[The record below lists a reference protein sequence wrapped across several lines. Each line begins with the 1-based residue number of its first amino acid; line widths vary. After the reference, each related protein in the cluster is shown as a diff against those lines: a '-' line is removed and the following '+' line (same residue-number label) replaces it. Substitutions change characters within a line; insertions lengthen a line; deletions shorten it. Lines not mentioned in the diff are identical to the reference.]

1 MKNARKIAALVMAAA
16 LTLSS
21 LPMTMAADDAA
32 TPTISASSGE
42 VTPGE
47 TVEVEISL
55 SNNPGIVCLK
65 LTCDYDSRFFKLVE
79 VNDAGVLGSK
89 SHKPLAEVANGGT
102 YTLMWFNPTKKDNY
116 TVDDVIATLTFEVAS
131 NAPAGDHEI
140 DISYNYSKKEAINAN
155 LKAVYFEVE
164 DSVVAV
170 EDIGQGS
177 IEDFENSN
185 DDDNNNDY
193 EDNEDTDYNE
203 DEEEEE
209 EDEDTP
215 GEDLSDVKF
224 VNKTYTYDGERKTL
238 KVTGLPEDAEV
249 EYEDNKATDVGTYR
263 AYAIVTLDDE
273 TVELSAKLIIKPRE
287 ITITGLTAE
296 DKVYDGNTDAILSGG
311 ELDGVIDG
319 DDVYVDMPEIGK
331 FNSAAVGTNKT
342 VTFTAPTLEGD
353 DADNYTLKLPTLKAD
368 ITSAGTTKPSTPEK
382 PSDTETAD
390 PVITPKPWVNPFS
403 DVTMNDWYYGAVKF
417 ASENGI
423 MNGTSDA
430 IFNPNGDITRSMFVT
445 VLHRIAGTPA
455 AAKGAFT
462 DVRSGSWYEA
472 AVNWASANGIVNGT
486 SATTFDPNATITRE
500 QMATILYRYAK
511 FKNYDLKVGQTRLFA
526 DSSDIAD
533 YAKDA
538 MNWAADKGLITGS
551 GDGTVTPKAYASRAQ
566 AATILQRMIE
576 KLG

>member
-1 MKNARKIAALVMAAA
+1 MKFMGKIAALIMAAA
-16 LTLSS
+16 LTLSP
-21 LPMTMAADDAA
+21 LPIVMAADD

-47 TVEVEISL
+47 TVEVKISL
-55 SNNPGIVCLK
+55 SNNPGIACLK
-65 LTCDYDSRFFKLVE
+65 LVCDYDSRFFKLIEVE
-79 VNDAGVLGSK
+79 DAGVLGST
-89 SHKPLAEVANGGT
+89 SHKPVSEVANGGP
-102 YTLMWFNPTKKDNY
+102 YTLLWFNPTSPDY
-116 TVDDVIATLTFEVAS
+116 TVDDVIVTLTFEVAS
-131 NAPAGDHEI
+131 DTPSGDF
-140 DISYNYSKKEAINAN
+140 DISCKCNKKDAINAEGN
-155 LKAVYFEVE
+155 PVNFEVE
-164 DSVVAV
+164 NSVIAV

-177 IEDFENSN
+177 ID
-185 DDDNNNDY
+185 DY
-193 EDNEDTDYNE
+193 EDEKDNNDDYENNEDP
-203 DEEEEE
+203 DENE
-209 EDEDTP
+209 EDEDTI

-224 VNKTYTYDGERKTL
+224 VSKTYTYDGTRKTL
-238 KVTGLPEDAEV
+238 RVTGLPEDAEV
-249 EYEDNKATDVGTYR
+249 EYEDNRATDAGTYR
-263 AYAIVTLDDE
+263 AYAIVTLYDE

-287 ITITGLTAE
+287 ITIKGLTAE

-311 ELDGVIDG
+311 ELDGIIEG
-319 DDVYVDMPEIGK
+319 DDVYATMPETGK
-331 FNSAAVGTNKT
+331 FSSAAVGKNKT

-353 DADNYTLKLPTLKAD
+353 DADNYTLKLPTIKAD
-368 ITSAGTTKPSTPEK
+368 ITEAGSTKPSNPPA

-390 PVITPKPWVNPFS
+390 PVITPKPWVNPFA

-423 MNGTSDA
+423 MNGTSDTV
-430 IFNPNGDITRSMFVT
+430 FDPNGDITRSMFVT
-445 VLHRIAGTPA
+445 VLHRIAGKPA

-462 DVRSGSWYEA
+462 DVESGSWYEA

-511 FKNYDLKVGQTRLFA
+511 FKKYDLTVGQTRLFA
-526 DSSDIAD
+526 DSTDIAD

-551 GDGTVTPKAYASRAQ
+551 GDGTVTPRAYASRAQ
-566 AATILQRMIE
+566 AAAMLQRMVE

>member
-1 MKNARKIAALVMAAA
+1 MKFMKKTAAVIMAAA
-16 LTLSS
+16 LAVSS
-21 LPMTMAADDAA
+21 LPMAMAADD

-42 VTPGE
+42 VTPGD

-55 SNNPGIVCLK
+55 SNNPGIVGLK
-65 LTCDYDSRFFKLVE
+65 LTCNYDSRFFKLVK

-89 SHKPLAEVANGGT
+89 SHKPIAEVENGGP
-102 YTLMWFNPTKKDNY
+102 YTLMWFNPTRKDDY
-116 TVDDVIATLTFEVAS
+116 TVDDVIVTLTFEVAS
-131 NAPAGDHEI
+131 NAPSGDHDI
-140 DISYNYSKKEAINAN
+140 DISYDYSKKEAINADMSP
-155 LKAVYFEVE
+155 VYFEIE
-164 DSVVAV
+164 DAVVAV

-177 IEDFENSN
+177 VDDYEDEE
-185 DDDNNNDY
+185 DNNDDY
-193 EDNEDTDYNE
+193 EDNEDIDEDENE
-203 DEEEEE
+203 D

-215 GEDLSDVKF
+215 GYDLSDVKF

-249 EYEDNKATDVGTYR
+249 EYEDNRATDAGTYR
-263 AYAIVTLDDE
+263 AYAVVTLDGE
-273 TVELSAKLIIKPRE
+273 SVELSAKLIIKPRE
-287 ITITGLTAE
+287 ITIKGLTAE

-319 DDVYVDMPEIGK
+319 DDVYVTMPETGK
-331 FNSAAVGTNKT
+331 FSSAAVGKNKT

-353 DADNYTLKLPTLKAD
+353 DADNYTLKLPTVKAD
-368 ITSAGTTKPSTPEK
+368 IVAEGTDTKPTTPSK
-382 PSDTETAD
+382 PTDTETTD
-390 PVITPKPWVNPFS
+390 PVITPKPWVNPFA

-430 IFNPNGDITRSMFVT
+430 VFDPNGDITRSMFVT
-445 VLHRIAGTPA
+445 VLHRIAGKPA

-462 DVRSGSWYEA
+462 DVESGSWYEA

-500 QMATILYRYAK
+500 QMATILYRYAN
-511 FKNYDLKVGQTRLFA
+511 FKKYDLTVGQTRLFA
-526 DSSDIAD
+526 DSADIAD

-566 AATILQRMIE
+566 AAAMLQRMVE